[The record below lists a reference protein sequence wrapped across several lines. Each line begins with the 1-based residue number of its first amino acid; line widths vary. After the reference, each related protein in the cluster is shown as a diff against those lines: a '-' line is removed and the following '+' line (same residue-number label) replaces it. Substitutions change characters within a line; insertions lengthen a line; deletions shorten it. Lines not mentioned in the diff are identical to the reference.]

1 MTWYVQW
8 VRGEAE
14 ITARL
19 AAGWT
24 FAQSRLCP
32 HNLYAV
38 LMRAPEGWEP

>member
-14 ITARL
+14 IAKRL
-19 AAGWT
+19 SEGWT
-24 FAQSRLCP
+24 FAQARLCA

-38 LMRAPEGWEP
+38 LMQAPDGWEP